1 MTQVTFPFGA
11 PARIGFAGDW
21 HGDSPCAGEV
31 LTAAARS
38 GADVVIQ
45 LGDFGLW
52 PGRIG
57 KRYLTEVS
65 RHAVDTE
72 MPVLVVDGNHEDFD
86 RLDALPIDPATGL
99 RRLAEQVWHLPRG
112 SRWQWGAVRFGAL
125 GGATSLDRLHREPG
139 RSWWPQ
145 EAITPEQAAAMAGGG
160 ELDVLVAHDCPS
172 GVNIPGI
179 HHRDTSRRSGWP
191 IAELYR
197 AWDHRDLLADV
208 CCALRPTHLWHGHF
222 HIGYTGATGRFGPI
236 TRVRGLSEDRDALG
250 AKLEVVELNAL
261 AANVRARR
269 ADNIMALPVV
279 SLG

>member
-1 MTQVTFPFGA
+1 MTQLNFPFA
-11 PARIGFAGDW
+11 EPARIGFAGDW
-21 HGDSPCAGEV
+21 HGNSACAGVV
-31 LTAAARS
+31 LAAAARS
-38 GADVVIQ
+38 GADVVVQ

-65 RHAVDTE
+65 RHAVDTG

-99 RRLAEQVWHLPRG
+99 RRLADQIWHLPRG
-112 SRWQWGAVRFGAL
+112 SRWQWGTVRFGAL
-125 GGATSLDRLHREPG
+125 GGATSLDRPHREPG

-145 EAITPEQAAAMAGGG
+145 EAITQEQAAVMVAGG

-208 CCALRPTHLWHGHF
+208 CSSLRPTHLWHGHF
-222 HIGYTGATGRFGPI
+222 HVGYTSATGRFGPI
-236 TRVRGLSEDRDALG
+236 TRVRGLSEDRDALS
-250 AKLEVVELNAL
+250 AKLEVVDLDVL
-261 AANVRARR
+261 AVNVRARR
-269 ADNIMALPVV
+269 GDNAILLPVV
-279 SLG
+279 ALT